1 MSMKRKGDERD
12 TSMKRKGEQRDMFM
26 KRKEAK
32 KGPSSSSDAVEE
44 SDEPK
49 IDIKSI
55 LKDIEF
61 LGKISFLISTLLYF
75 DSHWSLCM
83 HSFSRFCFGWNFCSW
98 ELLESLNLN
107 F

>member
-12 TSMKRKGEQRDMFM
+12 MFLRRKWEERDISRKRKGDERDMSLKRKGEERDMSM

-32 KGPSSSSDAVEE
+32 KGPSSSSDAVLE
-44 SDEPK
+44 SEEPK

-61 LGKISFLISTLLYF
+61 LGKRSFLILTLTSF
-75 DSHWSLCM
+75 MGSLVLSM
-83 HSFSRFCFGWNFCSW
+83 
-98 ELLESLNLN
+98 
-107 F
+107 